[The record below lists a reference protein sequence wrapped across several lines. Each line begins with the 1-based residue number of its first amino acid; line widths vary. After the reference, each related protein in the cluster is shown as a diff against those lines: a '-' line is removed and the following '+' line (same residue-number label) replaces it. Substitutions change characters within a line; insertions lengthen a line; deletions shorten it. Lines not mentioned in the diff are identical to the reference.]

1 MKRPAKPHGIWL
13 PLLIGLSVAAAATPL
28 LAQTPFSL
36 VNLGANVASYDARM
50 EGRGGWGLAETDTL
64 VPGFKNLAG
73 LAEVDNVVLLL
84 NGYFERRSIETVT
97 TEAAGSRKTAR
108 VLTPNARVAFP
119 LKGKHATLS
128 AGFLSR
134 RATEY
139 ISVKPNSWLLGD
151 VVVIGEEQFERRG
164 TQFEIPLAFSL
175 RLLRGL
181 SIAASLNLISGNIRQ
196 TVTDIFLQPTDNS
209 GRPLYRPAEN
219 INRYEFSGVS
229 GSSYVLFSPFRWLHL
244 GGAYTPSHHVTVE
257 QTQFLDG
264 VASQAKTKFK
274 VLMPMAWGAGLSID
288 LGSRWRIGCD
298 YEFQEFSQLQGYE
311 PWESDLDEEIL
322 SAGLEIRPARKRGGG
337 LSNLPFRIGVLWH
350 RWGYPVGD
358 INVAGAINPV
368 EEYRFSIGTGFMFR
382 NGMGSLDISLGYGLV
397 GSVEENSNE
406 DEVWRLGLS
415 ISGLEK
421 WWE

>member
-1 MKRPAKPHGIWL
+1 MNRSTKPPCIWL
-13 PLLIGLSVAAAATPL
+13 PLLTGFIVTAVTTPV

-36 VNLGANVASYDARM
+36 LNLGANVASYDARM

-84 NGYFERRSIETVT
+84 NGYFERRRIETVT

-119 LKGKHATLS
+119 LKGKYATLS

-139 ISVKPNSWLLGD
+139 TSVKPNSWLLGD

-196 TVTDIFLQPTDNS
+196 TVTDIFLQPTDIN
-209 GRPLYRPAEN
+209 GRPLYRPVES

-244 GGAYTPSHHVTVE
+244 GGVYTPSHHVTVE
-257 QTQFLDG
+257 QTQFMDG
-264 VASQAKTKFK
+264 VASQARTCR
-274 VLMPMAWGAGLSID
+274 GASSSDIRTSPAQLPLRRASSRLRSAIRRESRASSPVSISD
-288 LGSRWRIGCD
+288 SLSRWLTIAVTSPSNSR
-298 YEFQEFSQLQGYE
+298 S
-311 PWESDLDEEIL
+311 
-322 SAGLEIRPARKRGGG
+322 IRSPTIVRCTSSRET
-337 LSNLPFRIGVLWH
+337 
-350 RWGYPVGD
+350 VG
-358 INVAGAINPV
+358 
-368 EEYRFSIGTGFMFR
+368 R
-382 NGMGSLDISLGYGLV
+382 
-397 GSVEENSNE
+397 
-406 DEVWRLGLS
+406 
-415 ISGLEK
+415 
-421 WWE
+421 